1 MDRFTV
7 ENQVSRSARV
17 LLVVSGLATALA
29 SVLHLLVALQPLYR
43 FHGLIQGY
51 YSLLSYS
58 LVYTVNQQPVSMPH
72 TDYIQHVSIAYAFS
86 ALTLLL
92 VSVASLLLSG
102 RRTLVS
108 MGLIHGCSSTLIVIH
123 GLLRNYILR
132 AVELDVARFN
142 GLTGDTVSVETLAGR
157 TVFTGVRI
165 EPTWVH
171 QLASSWLTLIPAV
184 FAVVSSIASIALA
197 LRAMGGAHA
206 NTLTRA
212 PRHRGYGFR
221 LLPAL
226 LVLPL
231 LFSQAST
238 FNYQPSVLELN
249 PQPPPAT
256 LEPAFYDY
264 TCTALTR
271 TSRGALTYT
280 DYEAYPVP
288 GWTSYGGVWGLS
300 ADGGFKIHN
309 RKTEKLQ
316 TYHHTLL

>member
-17 LLVVSGLATALA
+17 LTVASGLATALA
-29 SVLHLLVALQPLYR
+29 SVLHLLAALQPLYR

-72 TDYIQHVSIAYAFS
+72 TDYIQHVSLAYTFS

-92 VSVASLLLSG
+92 VSAASLLLSG
-102 RRTLVS
+102 RKPLAS
-108 MGLIHGCSSTLIVIH
+108 MGLIYGSSSTLIAVH

-132 AVELDVARFN
+132 AVELDVARFD

-157 TVFTGVRI
+157 TVFTGVSI

-171 QLASSWLTLIPAV
+171 QLASSWLTLIPVV
-184 FAVVSSIASIALA
+184 FAAVTSIASIALA
-197 LRAMGGAHA
+197 TRGLDEETWR
-206 NTLTRA
+206 TRA
-212 PRHRGYGFR
+212 RTPRLSGFTYR

-238 FNYQPSVLELN
+238 FNYQPLSMAVD

-288 GWTSYGGVWGLS
+288 GWTSYGGVWQLS
-300 ADGGFKIHN
+300 AGEGFKGN
-309 RKTEKLQ
+309 ALRGGD
-316 TYHHTLL
+316 

>member
-7 ENQVSRSARV
+7 ENQVSRPARL
-17 LLVVSGLATALA
+17 LLVASGLATALT

-51 YSLLSYS
+51 YSLLSYN

-72 TDYIQHVSIAYAFS
+72 TDYIRHVSIAYAFS

-92 VSVASLLLSG
+92 VSVASLLFSG
-102 RRTLVS
+102 RRALVS
-108 MGLIHGCSSTLIVIH
+108 MGLIYGFSSTLIVIH

-171 QLASSWLTLIPAV
+171 QLASSWLTLIPVV
-184 FAVVSSIASIALA
+184 FAVVSSIVSIALA
-197 LRAMGGAHA
+197 LLAIGKAHA
-206 NTLTRA
+206 NRLTRA

-221 LLPAL
+221 LLPVL

-249 PQPPPAT
+249 PQPPPAI
-256 LEPAFYDY
+256 LESALYDY

-288 GWTSYGGVWGLS
+288 GWTSYGGAWSTLS
-300 ADGGFKIHN
+300 GVP
-309 RKTEKLQ
+309 
-316 TYHHTLL
+316 